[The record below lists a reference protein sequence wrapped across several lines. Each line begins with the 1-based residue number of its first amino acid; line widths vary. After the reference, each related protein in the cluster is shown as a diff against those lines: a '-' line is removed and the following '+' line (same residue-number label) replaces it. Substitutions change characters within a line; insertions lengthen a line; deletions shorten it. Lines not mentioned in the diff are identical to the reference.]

1 MTDWRIVA
9 AQLKAFDDR
18 RELVKAMRG
27 AIREPVPQIRKAV
40 KDRAVESLPHR
51 GGLGRWVA
59 SSRLSAAVQVNSRR
73 VRMRIRAGRNSA
85 GSRSD
90 ISAIDRGRVRAP
102 SWGHKGIG
110 AWHTQAVPSGFF
122 TKPAEDAAGRVFEAI
137 DGAVDLALDEL
148 RRG

>member
-9 AQLKAFDDR
+9 AEIKVFDDR
-18 RELVKAMRG
+18 RALVKAMRG
-27 AIREPVPQIRKAV
+27 AIREPVPKIRAAV
-40 KDRAVESLPHR
+40 RERAAATLPHR
-51 GGLGRWVA
+51 GGLNAWVA
-59 SSRLSAAVQVNSRR
+59 SSRLSASVQVNSRR
-73 VRMRIRAGRNSA
+73 VRMRIKAGRNSA

-102 SWGHKGIG
+102 SWGRKGLG
-110 AWHTQAVPSGFF
+110 SWHTQTVRSGFF
-122 TKPAEDAAGRVFEAI
+122 TNPAQEAAEDVYHAI

>member
-18 RELVKAMRG
+18 RELVKAMRQ
-27 AIREPVPQIRKAV
+27 AIRKPVPQIRRAI
-40 KDRAVESLPHR
+40 KDRAVETLPHR
-51 GGLGRWVA
+51 GGLGAWVA

-73 VRMRIRAGRNSA
+73 VRMRIKAGRNSA

-90 ISAIDRGRVRAP
+90 IRSIDRGRVRAP
-102 SWGHKGIG
+102 SWGHKGEG
-110 AWHTQAVPSGFF
+110 AWHTQSVKPGFF
-122 TKPAEDAAGRVFEAI
+122 TDPAQEAAEDVYDAI
-137 DGAVDLALDEL
+137 DSAVDLALDEL